1 MDKDQ
6 FNEKF
11 DIAFHNAL
19 LRSFAQIKIPEPH
32 IILESWMVLQ
42 EKLAPYQIAEQK
54 IEK

>member
-1 MDKDQ
+1 MDKDH

-19 LRSFAQIKIPEPH
+19 HRSFTEIKLPEPH
-32 IILESWMVLQ
+32 IIMESWMVLQ
-42 EKLAPYQIAEQK
+42 KKLAPFRIAEQE